1 MVIGLCKQIY
11 SLSMQPLAVAWGQ
24 ICTLCWTGNFD
35 NRIRV
40 TKRLDGHARTV
51 LLPCSS
57 WFQCL
62 EVLVSANLT
71 TPFRE
76 HVKIFDDTKLN
87 DIPPDSPPH
96 H

>member
-1 MVIGLCKQIY
+1 
-11 SLSMQPLAVAWGQ
+11 
-24 ICTLCWTGNFD
+24 
-35 NRIRV
+35 
-40 TKRLDGHARTV
+40 V